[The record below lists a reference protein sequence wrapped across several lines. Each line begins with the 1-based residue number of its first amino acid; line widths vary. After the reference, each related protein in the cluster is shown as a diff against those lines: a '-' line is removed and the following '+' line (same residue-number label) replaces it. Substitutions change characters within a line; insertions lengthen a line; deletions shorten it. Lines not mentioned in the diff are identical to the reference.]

1 MLSISFQL
9 FIIIGIVILTYTTVI
24 HRLLISRK
32 FSDKYYKN
40 LGLAALGVGVGVT
53 SISSFIMG
61 LECNTIISMLKV
73 KDLPLE
79 EANELFYTFINYQ
92 NQQTVCMLAAIGFYA
107 LTLLLIKSIYKDIE
121 IDFNKPKYRWSNI
134 EQKSTN

>member
-61 LECNTIISMLKV
+61 LECNTIISMLKA

-92 NQQTVCMLAAIGFYA
+92 NQQTVCMFAAIGFYA

>member
-61 LECNTIISMLKV
+61 LECNTIISMLK
-73 KDLPLE
+73 
-79 EANELFYTFINYQ
+79 AND
-92 NQQTVCMLAAIGFYA
+92 CH
-107 LTLLLIKSIYKDIE
+107 
-121 IDFNKPKYRWSNI
+121 
-134 EQKSTN
+134 